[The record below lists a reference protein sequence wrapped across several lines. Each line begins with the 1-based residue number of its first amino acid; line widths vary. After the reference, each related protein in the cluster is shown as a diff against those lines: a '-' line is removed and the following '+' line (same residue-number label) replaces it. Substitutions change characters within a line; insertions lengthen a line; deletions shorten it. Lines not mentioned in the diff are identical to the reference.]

1 MKQWLLDV
9 LKGVVIGIAN
19 IIPGVSGG
27 TMMIVMGIYDKLI
40 YCINNLFKQF
50 GSCIKILLPYGV
62 GIGLALVTMSSLI
75 GGCMENFPLPTAL
88 VFTGLILGGIPAI
101 VEQVRDVKIKP
112 VHVLAFLLAAGLLV
126 GMQFMPASDSA
137 DLSKGANVLQMLIIL
152 VMGVIASSTMI
163 IPGVSGSMMLLI
175 LGYYHPIFGCFGDLG
190 GALLDGQWG
199 EVGRCVSILLPFVAG
214 MGLGLLGISRAIE
227 VMLKKWKGLTYAII
241 LGLVI
246 PSPIVILMSTW
257 QEQSLTMA
265 DVNVG
270 VVVASVVALVIGIVV
285 AGVLM
290 PMLDAKV
297 KGDKAEQ

>member
-1 MKQWLLDV
+1 MKQWILDV

-40 YCINNLFKQF
+40 YCINHVFKEF
-50 GSCIKILLPYGV
+50 GKCIRILLPYIV
-62 GIGLALVTMSSLI
+62 GILLALFTMSGLI
-75 GGCMENFPLPTAL
+75 GSSMEKFPLPTA
-88 VFTGLILGGIPAI
+88 FAFIGLIMGGIPAI
-101 VEQVRDVKIKP
+101 LSQVRDVKVKP
-112 VHVLAFLLAAGLLV
+112 VHVLAFVLAAALLV
-126 GMQFMPASDSA
+126 GMQFMPASA
-137 DLSKGANVLQMLIIL
+137 DAQLTLSVGQMLIIA

-175 LGYYHPIFGCFGDLG
+175 LGYYHPIFGSFGDLAS
-190 GALLDGQWG
+190 ALVGGQWG
-199 EVGRCVSILLPFVAG
+199 EVGRCAGILLPFAIG
-214 MGLGLLGISRAIE
+214 MVLGILGISRLID

-246 PSPIVILMSTW
+246 PSPIVIVMSTW
-257 QEQSLTMA
+257 QEQQLTMA
-265 DVNVG
+265 SVDVWA
-270 VVVASVVALVIGIVV
+270 VVASVVTLVLGIVI

-297 KGDKAEQ
+297 NKDNA